1 MISDHLCAEES
12 SEAGDKPLSVN
23 SLAKVFRH
31 PSQKTGGCERGK
43 KLQYPPR
50 LRELDVVQI
59 PSLPVTS
66 YETLGKFLIPSMS
79 SLKNGGK

>member
-1 MISDHLCAEES
+1 MISNHLCAEES
-12 SEAGDKPLSVN
+12 SKAGDKPLSVN
-23 SLAKVFRH
+23 SRAKVFRH
-31 PSQKTGGCERGK
+31 PSQKIGGCERWK

-50 LRELDVVQI
+50 LRELDMVQI